1 VDREAE
7 IARLLKEL
15 HALFL
20 KGNEH
25 DEGDLLYYRINYR
38 LVDTFGVTKEEA
50 ERLHSS
56 YHAENPRQ
64 VSQGYCDKCCR
75 IVTII
80 PIIYG
85 IQANDIENM
94 RAAESEGMLLIGD
107 TSVIKQGAKVAMFG
121 CRECKTPLPKCGTM

>member
-15 HALFL
+15 HVSFL
-20 KGNEH
+20 KENKH

-38 LVDTFGVTKEEA
+38 LVDTFGITKEEA

-64 VSQGYCDKCCR
+64 VSQGYCDKCGR

-85 IQANDIENM
+85 IQASDIEKM
-94 RAAESEGMLLIGD
+94 RAAESEGRLLIGD

-121 CRECKTPLPKCGTM
+121 CKECKTPLPKFGTM

>member
-15 HALFL
+15 HASFL

-25 DEGDLLYYRINYR
+25 DEGDLLYYRMNYR
-38 LVDTFGVTKEEA
+38 LVDTFGITKEEA
-50 ERLHSS
+50 ESFHSA
-56 YHAENPRQ
+56 YHAKNPRQ
-64 VSQGYCDKCCR
+64 VSQGYCDKCGR

-85 IQANDIENM
+85 IQASDIEKM
-94 RAAESEGMLLIGD
+94 RAAENEGRLIIGD
-107 TSVIKQGAKVAMFG
+107 TGIIRQGAKVAMFG
-121 CRECKTPLPKCGTM
+121 CRECKTSLPKYGAV

>member
-1 VDREAE
+1 MDREVE

-15 HALFL
+15 HASFL
-20 KGNEH
+20 KENEH

-64 VSQGYCDKCCR
+64 VSQGYCDKCGR

-85 IQANDIENM
+85 IQANDMEKM
-94 RAAESEGMLLIGD
+94 RAAESEGRLLIGN
-107 TSVIKQGAKVAMFG
+107 TNVIKQGAKVAMFG